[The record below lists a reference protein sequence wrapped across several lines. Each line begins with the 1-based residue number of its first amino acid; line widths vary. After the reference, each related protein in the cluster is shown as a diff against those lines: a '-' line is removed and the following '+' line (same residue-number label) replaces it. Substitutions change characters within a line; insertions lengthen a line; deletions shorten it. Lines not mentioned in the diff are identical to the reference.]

1 MAGSIRSDWHLYQ
14 AYDAGV
20 AGGNITFWT
29 AMIREVIPP
38 PTGKEVVL
46 DYGCGE
52 GQFLR
57 LMHNMRPFGR
67 GLGVDI
73 APDVIARARK
83 NRRDGEPIDY
93 ELTSVLEG
101 ISETFDLVFS
111 QEVFWMIDDLSSLAA
126 NIYRVMKDKGEY
138 YATMGCHIEN
148 PLWPHRREL
157 LKKEGHRVYDY
168 SLDEV
173 ARVFY
178 EAGFEVGLKKL
189 PVDYFNIY
197 HPEFTVRR
205 AQSLSRLVQT
215 THDHKMLFYFR
226 RDAEWRAESER
237 EHAK

>member
-1 MAGSIRSDWHLYQ
+1 MSRNIRPDWHLYQ

-20 AGGNITFWT
+20 SGGNITFWT

-38 PTGKEVVL
+38 STGKEVVL

-67 GLGVDI
+67 GVGVDI
-73 APDVIARARK
+73 DPNLIAKAKKR
-83 NRRDGEPIDY
+83 RRDGEPIEYNLPPALDD
-93 ELTSVLEG
+93 L
-101 ISETFDLVFS
+101 SEAFDLAFS
-111 QEVFWMIDDLSSLAA
+111 QEVFWMVEDLKSLAA
-126 NIYRVMKDKGEY
+126 TIYRVLKEKGEY

-148 PLWPHRREL
+148 PLWTHRREL
-157 LKKEGHRVYDY
+157 LRKEGYSVHDY

-178 EAGFEVGLKKL
+178 DAGFEVGLKRL

-197 HPEFTVRR
+197 HPEFTSRR
-205 AQSLSRLVQT
+205 AQSLSHLVQT
-215 THDHKMLFYFR
+215 THENKMLFYFR
-226 RDAEWRAESER
+226 RDSEWRAESER
-237 EHAK
+237 EHGK